1 MEALQARDPLE
12 MGKRLQQA
20 RVACGKTQ
28 LEVADFLGVART
40 TVTAIEKGE
49 RRIQA
54 AELVSLAGF
63 YGRSVGELVRQG
75 EPVEAF
81 TDLLRSALP
90 QDPAL
95 ATEIEPALLE
105 VQRLCEDY
113 VELER
118 IRKAPLPRR
127 YPNLYES
134 SGIAPAM
141 AAEDIAT
148 AERNR
153 LGLGD
158 GPLPDLRDF
167 LETDV
172 GLRVFY
178 LDLPPH
184 VNALYAFTD
193 AIGACVAA
201 NRRHS
206 EARRRLAIVHEY
218 GHFLTQRFRAEV
230 TLASRH
236 ERIRLPAAGEHRAGR
251 GHSRA
256 GGRVVRRWRIRRH
269 LQPDHEAAR
278 PDPA

>member
-1 MEALQARDPLE
+1 

-184 VNALYAFTD
+184 VNALYVFTD

-236 ERIRLPAAGEHRAGR
+236 ERIRLPAAAIVHRDLRVPLSKVECPSLASLTTR
-251 GHSRA
+251 H
-256 GGRVVRRWRIRRH
+256 GGWTGIPLEDDANGVVRRE
-269 LQPDHEAAR
+269 P
-278 PDPA
+278 